1 MFDVPLIDL
10 TSRVF
15 IASERGASGSSTP
28 WGNTFNP
35 TATGGYNKTR
45 VAKACKKIFV
55 KFAGRLQNP
64 ESVSQ
69 LEAENVVLIFQIGSR
84 AAGFQK
90 ACIHRSPRLERGD
103 RFGAMSGTNH
113 GSTLGDERDDR
124 LVMPSDIID
133 ERGTAGRGFGARAQ
147 GVDGVRYIRSFT
159 SGERQRLHVK

>member
-1 MFDVPLIDL
+1 MFDLPLIDS

-35 TATGGYNKTR
+35 TATGGYTMTR
-45 VAKACKKIFV
+45 VSEACKKILV
-55 KFAGRLQNP
+55 KFTERLQKS

-69 LEAENVVLIFQIGSR
+69 LEAENVVLIFQTGSR

-90 ACIHRSPRLERGD
+90 TCIHRGPRLERGD
-103 RFGAMSGTNH
+103 RFDTMCGTNH
-113 GSTLGDERDDR
+113 GSALGDERDDG

-133 ERGTAGRGFGARAQ
+133 ESGTARRGFGARA
-147 GVDGVRYIRSFT
+147 
-159 SGERQRLHVK
+159 